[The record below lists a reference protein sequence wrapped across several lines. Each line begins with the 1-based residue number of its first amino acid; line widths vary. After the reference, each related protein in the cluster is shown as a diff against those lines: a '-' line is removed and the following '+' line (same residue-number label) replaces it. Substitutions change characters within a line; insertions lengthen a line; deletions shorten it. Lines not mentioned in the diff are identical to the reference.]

1 MDAGRYRSRIG
12 IDMRTTITIIALV
25 LSLTTQAKDWSRVLK
40 AIAYVESKNNPKAV
54 CGDQVG
60 LLQIRPIMVKDCNR
74 ILEKR
79 GSRKRY
85 TLRDRYSVSKSKE
98 MFILYQSH
106 YNPKGNVERAIRL
119 WNGGNGYSIRAT
131 QGYYNKVRRA
141 MR

>member
-1 MDAGRYRSRIG
+1 
-12 IDMRTTITIIALV
+12 MRTTITIIALV

-131 QGYYNKVRRA
+131 QGYYTKVKNQ
-141 MR
+141 MKK